1 MDNNE
6 CNDEWDFKNL
16 SLPHL
21 QILRAKNVS
30 IESLTSLIES
40 TSGFL
45 VEIKIDYIYHYEKEN
60 KRIIQAIYHKC
71 PILKYLKL
79 VFRNCNILELEK
91 LLNNC
96 QYLKVLFILI
106 CDSEFDW
113 NNLFEILI
121 NSSPSSYWNNNKQKK
136 EFFFS
141 LSFIDQSKF
150 YRLT

>member
-60 KRIIQAIYHKC
+60 KRIIQAIYQNC
-71 PILKYLKL
+71 PNLEYLKL
-79 VFRNCNILELEK
+79 VFRNCNILELK
-91 LLNNC
+91 NLLNNC

-106 CDSEFDW
+106 CDMFEFDW
-113 NNLFEILI
+113 SNLFEILI
-121 NSSPSSYWNNNKQKK
+121 NS
-136 EFFFS
+136 
-141 LSFIDQSKF
+141 
-150 YRLT
+150 